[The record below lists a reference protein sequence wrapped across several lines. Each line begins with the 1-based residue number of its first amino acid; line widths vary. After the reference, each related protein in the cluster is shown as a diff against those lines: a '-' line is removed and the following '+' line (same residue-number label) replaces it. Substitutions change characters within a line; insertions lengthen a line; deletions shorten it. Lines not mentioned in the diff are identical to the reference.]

1 MKRLVWWGMS
11 QDKLIDII
19 DGGVMRN
26 DTTLEL
32 DIGETRIVEREQA
45 DTQGGDCGCSG
56 REYSG

>member
-1 MKRLVWWGMS
+1 MS
-11 QDKLIDII
+11 QDKLIDVI